1 MTSIKPNFAHPGA
14 DVPVGMNIT
23 PIQRKTLAEQIT
35 ESIFDHVLNH
45 MQPGDELPSIEQLAL
60 DFQVSRIV
68 IREALKTLEAHG
80 IIDISSGKK
89 AIVKPI
95 SGDIFKIYFQR
106 VFFARKNNFLELV
119 EFRRAI
125 ETFGVML
132 AAQRR
137 TDEELSCIFSIYEEM
152 EKAVPDVGRYT
163 QFDADFHVQIAI
175 ASHNSVLKHLVT
187 SLRDVIKDAIE
198 NSFRN
203 RQDEISLRTS
213 LNYHKR
219 IVDAI
224 KQKDAK
230 SAESAITEHFDDTVH
245 YFGQQEV
252 NNMDSV

>member
-1 MTSIKPNFAHPGA
+1 MTGIPVNSTSIGITNA
-14 DVPVGMNIT
+14 DTMNIT

-35 ESIFDHVLNH
+35 ETIFDHILNQ
-45 MQPGDELPSIEQLAL
+45 MQTGDELPSTEQLAA

-80 IIDISSGKK
+80 IIEINTGKK

-125 ETFGVML
+125 ETFCVVL

-137 TDEELSCIFSIYEEM
+137 TDEELERICSIYEQM
-152 EKAVPDVGRYT
+152 EKAIRDAERYT
-163 QFDADFHVQIAI
+163 HFDLDFHIQIAV

-198 NSFRN
+198 NSLRD
-203 RQDEISLRTS
+203 RQDENTLRTS

-219 IVDAI
+219 IVEAI
-224 KQKDAK
+224 KEKDPK
-230 SAESAITEHFDDTVH
+230 SAERAITEHFDDTVH
-245 YFGQQEV
+245 YFTQQTVKKE
-252 NNMDSV
+252 